1 MTVGQLTALAIGV
14 LGLGIYSS
22 VRGFITHIK
31 LRKALQDRK
40 NMKLPKEK
48 TISILMMLVWTA
60 AIYLEDQLLHKLDL
74 PVPELFEQV
83 GKGVSAGMLIALVLL
98 VFNHFK
104 PSSIKR
110 DVRMLFIETGFLIIM
125 TYLILSPAIMMIYLR
140 VTAA

>member
-1 MTVGQLTALAIGV
+1 MTIGQLTALAIGV
-14 LGLGIYSS
+14 LGLGVYSS
-22 VRGFITHIK
+22 VRGFIVHIK

-40 NMKLPKEK
+40 NKKLPKEK

-74 PVPELFEQV
+74 PVPELFEQA
-83 GKGVSAGMLIALVLL
+83 GKGVSVGMLIALVLL

-110 DVRMLFIETGFLIIM
+110 DERMLFIETGFLIIM

-140 VTAA
+140 VTVA

>member
-22 VRGFITHIK
+22 VRGFVVHIK

-40 NMKLPKEK
+40 NQKLPKEK
-48 TISILMMLVWTA
+48 TISILMMFVWMA

-74 PVPELFEQV
+74 PVPESFEQV
-83 GKGVSAGMLIALVLL
+83 GKGVGAGMLIALVLL

-110 DVRMLFIETGFLIIM
+110 DERMLFIETGLLIIM

>member
-14 LGLGIYSS
+14 LGLGVYSS
-22 VRGFITHIK
+22 VRGFIVHIK

-40 NMKLPKEK
+40 NQKLPKEK
-48 TISILMMLVWTA
+48 TISILMLFVWTA

-83 GKGVSAGMLIALVLL
+83 GKGVGAGMLIALVLL

-110 DVRMLFIETGFLIIM
+110 DERMLFIETGFLIIM

-140 VTAA
+140 VTVA

>member
-14 LGLGIYSS
+14 LGLGVYSS
-22 VRGFITHIK
+22 VRGFIVHIK

-40 NMKLPKEK
+40 NQKLPKEK
-48 TISILMMLVWTA
+48 TISILMLFVWTA

-83 GKGVSAGMLIALVLL
+83 GKGVGAGMLIALVLL

-110 DVRMLFIETGFLIIM
+110 DERMLFIETGLLIIM